1 MKGIKMQKSIN
12 MLIGWITSFTDM
24 LKSFIVFG
32 ILVSIIYGDVF
43 GVMKGI
49 SNLMWQVGNEGLAGL
64 VAMVIVV
71 TLYKKGE

>member
-32 ILVSIIYGDVF
+32 ILVSILYDDIF
-43 GVMKGI
+43 GVMRGI
-49 SNLMWQVGNEGLAGL
+49 NNLMWQVGNEGLAGL
-64 VAMVIVV
+64 VAIAIVV

>member
-1 MKGIKMQKSIN
+1 MKGIKMEKSIN
-12 MLIGWITSFTDM
+12 MLIGWITLFTDM

-32 ILVSIIYGDVF
+32 ILVSILYDDIF

>member
-12 MLIGWITSFTDM
+12 MLIGWITLFTDM

-32 ILVSIIYGDVF
+32 ILVSILYDDIF
-43 GVMKGI
+43 GVMRGI
-49 SNLMWQVGNEGLAGL
+49 NNLMWQVGNEGLAGL
-64 VAMVIVV
+64 VAIAIVV

>member
-24 LKSFIVFG
+24 LKSFVVLG
-32 ILVSIIYGDVF
+32 ILVSILYGDVF

-49 SNLMWQVGNEGLAGL
+49 SNLMWQLGDGGLAGL
-64 VAMVIVV
+64 VAMVLVV
-71 TLYKKGE
+71 TLYKKGV